1 MSFDVL
7 NYNCFGEIITCILSL
22 ILIFNVL
29 MTFSIDSKRHRFF
42 VWGSISSFVAAFC
55 DIISVIC
62 ITYYDK
68 LPLWLD
74 TLITTIFFLF
84 LCMVPYILCCYAN
97 SVAFAYSSTGKLI
110 MIVNGVVY
118 IIYAIFIL
126 LNIKTGWVFKYVS
139 GVGYVR
145 GNLKNITYATTL
157 YYAAHSVGCMIV
169 KRKSIPRRLLFV
181 FLLYP
186 FISLFVLSFQIFNP
200 KTIMTGLS
208 SFVALFFAYITIQTD
223 LIEYDNVTGLMTE
236 TKLKKHVTDKK
247 TEGFIFAL
255 SIENINN
262 LMQNMDSTEMNQL
275 LFSIG
280 KSISNCFRNYSYHVV
295 SNRFVGVCNDIEEL
309 YNNSEQIEN
318 FIKDLN
324 NNYEDI
330 LPSPLD
336 VYYVGVN
343 FSKGNVTYETVTE
356 VINSMFVRVKKEGVH
371 TLQVCDEQTLLD
383 MERKRQ
389 IYKIL
394 KRELN
399 IDSKQFQVWFQPIY
413 SVQEKKFT
421 YMEALSRLNFTEIGN
436 IPPAEFVEV
445 AENRGLIE
453 KLGNLVF
460 EKVCR
465 FISENKDLVPAVSVN
480 FSVYQMVNPNI
491 VETVNSIMKKYDVS
505 PQNIIMEITE
515 SIFIDDFNIVLENM
529 KKLSDLGIKF
539 YLDDFGTGYSNLA
552 NVVMLPFSAI
562 KIDRSLV
569 LMTEEDK
576 KGERFFSN
584 ILSTFKDSNLNILVE
599 GVETSTQN
607 QIVEQAGAD
616 YIQGFLYSRAIPE
629 KDCVEL
635 FKNQKKSKNVNADA
649 N

>member
-1 MSFDVL
+1 
-7 NYNCFGEIITCILSL
+7 
-22 ILIFNVL
+22 
-29 MTFSIDSKRHRFF
+29 
-42 VWGSISSFVAAFC
+42 
-55 DIISVIC
+55 
-62 ITYYDK
+62 
-68 LPLWLD
+68 
-74 TLITTIFFLF
+74 
-84 LCMVPYILCCYAN
+84 
-97 SVAFAYSSTGKLI
+97 
-110 MIVNGVVY
+110 
-118 IIYAIFIL
+118 
-126 LNIKTGWVFKYVS
+126 
-139 GVGYVR
+139 
-145 GNLKNITYATTL
+145 
-157 YYAAHSVGCMIV
+157 MIV

-236 TKLKKHVTDKK
+236 TKLKKYVTDKK
-247 TEGFIFAL
+247 TEGFVFAL

-280 KSISNCFRNYSYHVV
+280 KSISSCFRNYSYHIT
-295 SNRFVGVCNDIEEL
+295 SNRFAGVCNNIEEL
-309 YNNSEQIEN
+309 YKNSEQIEK

-336 VYYVGVN
+336 VYYVGVS
-343 FSKGNVTYETVTE
+343 FSKDNVTYETVSE
-356 VINSMFVRVKKEGVH
+356 VINSMFARVKNEGVH

-491 VETVNSIMKKYDVS
+491 V
-505 PQNIIMEITE
+505 
-515 SIFIDDFNIVLENM
+515 
-529 KKLSDLGIKF
+529 
-539 YLDDFGTGYSNLA
+539 
-552 NVVMLPFSAI
+552 
-562 KIDRSLV
+562 
-569 LMTEEDK
+569 
-576 KGERFFSN
+576 
-584 ILSTFKDSNLNILVE
+584 
-599 GVETSTQN
+599 
-607 QIVEQAGAD
+607 
-616 YIQGFLYSRAIPE
+616 
-629 KDCVEL
+629 
-635 FKNQKKSKNVNADA
+635 
-649 N
+649 

>member
-74 TLITTIFFLF
+74 TLVTTVFFLL
-84 LCMVPYILCCYAN
+84 LCMVPFILCCYAN
-97 SVAFAYSSTGKLI
+97 TVAFSYSSTGKAI
-110 MIVNGVVY
+110 MTINSFVY
-118 IIYAIFIL
+118 VLYVLFIL

-236 TKLKKHVTDKK
+236 TKLKKYVTDKK
-247 TEGFIFAL
+247 TEGFVFAL

-280 KSISNCFRNYSYHVV
+280 KSISSCFRNYSYHIT
-295 SNRFVGVCNDIEEL
+295 SNRFAGVCNNIEEL
-309 YNNSEQIEN
+309 YKNSEQIEK

-336 VYYVGVN
+336 VYYVGVS
-343 FSKGNVTYETVTE
+343 FSKGNITYETVTE
-356 VINSMFVRVKKEGVH
+356 VINSMFARVKNEGVH
-371 TLQVCDEQTLLD
+371 TLHVCDEQTLLD

-465 FISENKDLVPAVSVN
+465 FISENRDLVPAVSVN